1 MPHTSNGQTQSDKWA
16 ESLGESEERA
26 VGSFFGEPEEQAEYP
41 VKRKV
46 AQRGD
51 WVEIERVILPVGE
64 RAPQVPPDTAKVP
77 LEMRLRGFLLAEE
90 AEPGQEVVIQ
100 TRIGRKVGGYLVE
113 LHPRWSHDFG
123 SPQAELLAIGQELR
137 QILGRR
143 G

>member
-1 MPHTSNGQTQSDKWA
+1 MPHNSNGQAQSDKWA
-16 ESLGESEERA
+16 ESLVESEERA
-26 VGSFFGEPEEQAEYP
+26 VGSFFGEPEEQAEYN

-51 WVEIERVILPVGE
+51 WVEIGRLILPAGE

-77 LEMRLRGFLLAEE
+77 LEMRLRGFLLAEK
-90 AEPGQEVVIQ
+90 AELGQEVVIQ
-100 TRIGRKVGGYLVE
+100 TRIGREVEGRLVV
-113 LHPRWSHDFG
+113 LQPRWSHDFG
-123 SPQAELLAIGQELR
+123 SPQAELLAIGRELR